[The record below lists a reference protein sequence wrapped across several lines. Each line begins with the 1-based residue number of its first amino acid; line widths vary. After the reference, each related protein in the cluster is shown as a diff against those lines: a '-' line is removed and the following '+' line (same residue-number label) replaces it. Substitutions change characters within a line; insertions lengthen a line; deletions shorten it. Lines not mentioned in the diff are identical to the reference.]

1 METIC
6 YEVREYEE
14 ILSELEEAFNEWPEN
29 LIPDTLL
36 YI

>member
-1 METIC
+1 MDTIC
-6 YEVREYEE
+6 YEVRDYDE
-14 ILSELEEAFNEWPEN
+14 IMSELRQVLRDWPEN